1 MTLPQHLDPF
11 LMQDNPSLTLALHM
25 ADAKYELLS
34 GGAEGGFADV
44 LLGII
49 ARESCQMY
57 CDNILGVC
65 EFGPAACKQ
74 LATDIGE
81 SDSPSLKF
89 ILNLFHFILIPCIMH
104 PLLFCTMTNKCTI
117 ISQIITLLH
126 VWALLVIVRK

>member
-44 LLGII
+44 LLGIV
-49 ARESCQMY
+49 AQETCQTY
-57 CDNILGVC
+57 CDNILGIC

-81 SDSPSLKF
+81 SDSPLLKF
-89 ILNLFHFILIPCIMH
+89 ILIYFFIL
-104 PLLFCTMTNKCTI
+104 F
-117 ISQIITLLH
+117 
-126 VWALLVIVRK
+126 